1 MHRLWH
7 VLQRGF
13 PSSEGGGIQR
23 RWRWEEDF
31 SSCKGRNTS
40 GGGQDLSHTSDVC
53 VSVPENPPSNVTAT
67 PNGTEV
73 LLAWEVPRG
82 KLNGELQGFLVEYST
97 PSAENKG
104 PAFSSS
110 SRTVSTGLDTVLSIN
125 LTAPLSNVTFR
136 VCAYTATGLG
146 PWTPMQTLVLT
157 PSGES
162 NVDIKPREAPRRV
175 WRRKFCR
182 ICRL

>member
-1 MHRLWH
+1 M
-7 VLQRGF
+7 F
-13 PSSEGGGIQR
+13 SSEASPPLRVEESREGGGGR
-23 RWRWEEDF
+23 RISPPAEA
-31 SSCKGRNTS
+31 GTHQ

-53 VSVPENPPSNVTAT
+53 VWVSVPENPPSNVTAT

-162 NVDIKPREAPRRV
+162 NVDIKPREAPRTV
-175 WRRKFCR
+175 
-182 ICRL
+182 